1 MTVIHKGASMIGRT
15 FFIVA
20 MTLGATAAQAN
31 ATSQQT
37 CRARSDEILQ
47 ALQKHDYA
55 RATARLDARMRAAM
69 DANKLRQVWEQM
81 LPQQFGAYDHAA
93 ATRVQSSGAASVAE
107 TPLHFAKGWLS
118 MRVAC
123 DAAGTVSGLFFAPGQ
138 PPSDGAA
145 PATAQ
150 AHAANERSL
159 MIASPLGPLPGTL
172 TLPPG
177 NGPFPAV
184 LLVAGSGP
192 MDRDET
198 IGPNKPF
205 RDLARGF
212 AAAGIA
218 SLRYDKRTL
227 AYGAQMANKPITV
240 DDEVTDDAVTAL
252 RLLGQQPQIDPH
264 RLFVLGH
271 SLGGLMVPRIAQRY
285 THLAGAI
292 LLAAPVSFGVNTILR
307 QSRYIDQLQGM
318 SAQAIDK
325 QLAPIVAARDTLA
338 HADPAHPP
346 TGALLGAPMSYWLS
360 LRTYDPVSVAATLH
374 TPMLILQGDADYQVT
389 ANGDYAHWK
398 AAFAHDPRVQM
409 HDYPG
414 LSHLFMPAGT
424 PPGPADYAKPGHVDA
439 TVLHDISAWIASQP
453 PAAT

>member
-1 MTVIHKGASMIGRT
+1 MISRTLFTVGMA
-15 FFIVA
+15 
-20 MTLGATAAQAN
+20 LGTIAAQAK
-31 ATSQQT
+31 ATQQQT
-37 CRARSDEILQ
+37 CLAHSDEMLQ

-55 RATARLDARMRAAM
+55 SATAHLDARMQAAM
-69 DANKLRQVWEQM
+69 DANKLRQVWQQM

-93 ATRVQSSGAASVAE
+93 ATRVQSSGVTTVAE
-107 TPLHFAKGWLS
+107 TPLQFASGWLS
-118 MRVAC
+118 MRVSC
-123 DAAGTVSGLFFAPGQ
+123 DAAGKVSGLFFAPGQ
-138 PPSDGAA
+138 PPSDGTTPAA
-145 PATAQ
+145 TQ

-172 TLPPG
+172 TLPAG

-205 RDLARGF
+205 RDLAQGF

-227 AYGAQMANKPITV
+227 AYGAQMAGKPIMV

-252 RLLGQQPQIDPH
+252 RLLRQQPQIDPH

-271 SLGGLMVPRIAQRY
+271 SLGGLMVPRIARRY
-285 THLAGAI
+285 TDLAGAI
-292 LLAAPVSFGVNTILR
+292 LLAAPAKFGVDTLLR
-307 QSRYIDQLQGM
+307 QSRYLDQLQGM
-318 SAQAIDK
+318 PAAAIDK
-325 QLAPIVAARDTLA
+325 QLAPMVAARDTLA

-346 TGALLGAPMSYWLS
+346 AGTLLGAPMSYWMS
-360 LRTYDPVSVAATLH
+360 LRDYDAVAVARTLH
-374 TPMLILQGDADYQVT
+374 LPMLILQGDADYQVT
-389 ANGDYAHWK
+389 LLGDYAKWK
-398 AAFAHDPRVQM
+398 AALGENPRVQM

-439 TVLHDISAWIASQP
+439 TVLHDISAWIAGQP
-453 PAAT
+453 ATAT

>member
-1 MTVIHKGASMIGRT
+1 MISRTLFTVGMA
-15 FFIVA
+15 
-20 MTLGATAAQAN
+20 LGATAAQAN
-31 ATSQQT
+31 ATPQQT
-37 CRARSDEILQ
+37 CSARSDEILQ

-55 RATARLDARMRAAM
+55 SATAHLDARMQAAM
-69 DANKLRQVWEQM
+69 DASKLRQVWEQM

-93 ATRVQSSGAASVAE
+93 ATHVQSSGAASVAE
-107 TPLHFAKGWLS
+107 TPLHFASGWLS
-118 MRVAC
+118 MRVSC
-123 DAAGTVSGLFFAPGQ
+123 DAAGKVSGLFFAPGQ

-172 TLPPG
+172 TLPAG

-271 SLGGLMVPRIAQRY
+271 SLGGLMVPRIAQRLVERGGIGNGRH
-285 THLAGAI
+285 TE
-292 LLAAPVSFGVNTILR
+292 
-307 QSRYIDQLQGM
+307 
-318 SAQAIDK
+318 
-325 QLAPIVAARDTLA
+325 
-338 HADPAHPP
+338 
-346 TGALLGAPMSYWLS
+346 ALLGEI
-360 LRTYDPVSVAATLH
+360 TL
-374 TPMLILQGDADYQVT
+374 
-389 ANGDYAHWK
+389 
-398 AAFAHDPRVQM
+398 
-409 HDYPG
+409 
-414 LSHLFMPAGT
+414 
-424 PPGPADYAKPGHVDA
+424 
-439 TVLHDISAWIASQP
+439 
-453 PAAT
+453 

>member
-1 MTVIHKGASMIGRT
+1 MISRTLFTVGMA
-15 FFIVA
+15 
-20 MTLGATAAQAN
+20 LGATAAQAS
-31 ATSQQT
+31 TTPQQT
-37 CRARSDEILQ
+37 CRAHSDEILQ

-55 RATARLDARMRAAM
+55 SATAHLDARMQAAM
-69 DANKLRQVWEQM
+69 DASKLREVWEQM

-93 ATRVQSSGAASVAE
+93 ATRVQSSGVATVAE
-107 TPLHFAKGWLS
+107 TPLHFARGWLS
-118 MRVAC
+118 MRVSC
-123 DAAGTVSGLFFAPGQ
+123 DATGKVSGLFFAPGQ
-138 PPSDGAA
+138 APSDSAA
-145 PATAQ
+145 PATTQ

-159 MIASPLGPLPGTL
+159 TIASPLGPLPGTL

-192 MDRDET
+192 NDRDET

-227 AYGAQMANKPITV
+227 AYGAQMAGKPITV

-252 RLLGQQPQIDPH
+252 RLLGQQRQIDPH

-292 LLAAPVSFGVNTILR
+292 LLAAPAKFGVETLLR
-307 QSRYIDQLQGM
+307 QSRYLDQLQGM
-318 SAQAIDK
+318 SAAAIDQ
-325 QLAPIVAARDTLA
+325 QLAPMVAARDTLA

-346 TGALLGAPMSYWLS
+346 AGALLGAPMSYWLS
-360 LRTYDPVSVAATLH
+360 LRNYDPVAVAAKLH

-389 ANGDYAHWK
+389 ANGDYARWK
-398 AAFAHDPRVQM
+398 AAFAHAPRVQM

-414 LSHLFMPAGT
+414 LSHLFMPAST

-439 TVLHDISAWIASQP
+439 TVLHDITAWIAGQP

>member
-1 MTVIHKGASMIGRT
+1 MISRALFTVGIA
-15 FFIVA
+15 
-20 MTLGATAAQAN
+20 LGATPAQAN
-31 ATSQQT
+31 ATPQQT
-37 CRARSDEILQ
+37 CSAHSDEILQ

-55 RATARLDARMRAAM
+55 SAIVHLDARMRAAM
-69 DANKLRQVWEQM
+69 DVSKLRQVWEQM

-93 ATRVQSSGAASVAE
+93 ATHVQSSGAASVAE
-107 TPLHFAKGWLS
+107 TPLHFASGWLS
-118 MRVAC
+118 MRVSC
-123 DAAGTVSGLFFAPGQ
+123 DAAGKVSGLFFAPGQ
-138 PPSDGAA
+138 PPSDGTA
-145 PATAQ
+145 PTTTQ
-150 AHAANERSL
+150 AHAGNERSL
-159 MIASPLGPLPGTL
+159 MVASPLGPLPGTL
-172 TLPPG
+172 TLPAG

-205 RDLARGF
+205 RDLAQGF

-285 THLAGAI
+285 NDLAGAI
-292 LLAAPVSFGVNTILR
+292 LLAAPAKFGVDTLLR
-307 QSRYIDQLQGM
+307 QSRYLDQLQGM
-318 SAQAIDK
+318 PAAAIGT

-346 TGALLGAPMSYWLS
+346 AGTLLGAPMSYWMS
-360 LRTYDPVSVAATLH
+360 LRDYDAAAVARTLH
-374 TPMLILQGDADYQVT
+374 LPMLILQGDADYQVT
-389 ANGDYAHWK
+389 PLGDYAKWK
-398 AAFAHDPRVQM
+398 AALGENPRVQM

-439 TVLHDISAWIASQP
+439 TVLHDISAWIAGQP
-453 PAAT
+453 ATAT

>member
-1 MTVIHKGASMIGRT
+1 MISRTLFTVGIA
-15 FFIVA
+15 
-20 MTLGATAAQAN
+20 LGATVAQAN
-31 ATSQQT
+31 TTQQQT
-37 CRARSDEILQ
+37 CRAHSDEILQ

-55 RATARLDARMRAAM
+55 SATVHLDARMRAAM
-69 DANKLRQVWEQM
+69 DASKLRQVWEQM

-93 ATRVQSSGAASVAE
+93 ATRVQSSGVAIVAE
-107 TPLHFAKGWLS
+107 TPLQFARGWLS
-118 MRVAC
+118 MRVSC
-123 DAAGTVSGLFFAPGQ
+123 DAAGKVSGLFFAPGQ
-138 PPSDGAA
+138 PPSDGTA
-145 PATAQ
+145 PATTQ

-172 TLPPG
+172 TLPAG

-192 MDRDET
+192 NDRDET

-205 RDLARGF
+205 RDLAQGF

-252 RLLGQQPQIDPH
+252 RLLGQQPQIDPR

-292 LLAAPVSFGVNTILR
+292 LLAAPVGFGVNTILR
-307 QSRYIDQLQGM
+307 QSRYLDQLKGM

-346 TGALLGAPMSYWLS
+346 AGALLGAPMSYWLS
-360 LRTYDPVSVAATLH
+360 FHSYDPVAVARTLH

-409 HDYPG
+409 LDYPG

-439 TVLHDISAWIASQP
+439 TVLHDISAWIAGQP
-453 PAAT
+453 PAAP